1 MKAIKKYL
9 SVFLAVL
16 MLFSAVPFAAFAD
29 ELVDQ
34 SGSDEN
40 VTWTYTAATDTLY
53 INGAQ
58 LLVED
63 YGALP
68 TYKDGVFVEG
78 LTFSHLVI
86 GKDVKAINMKSNAKT
101 AANKKS
107 YCYTQG
113 FDIAFEENSVLN
125 SIGSYTF
132 RCASVTS
139 VVFSNGLETI
149 DEYAFYNCEML
160 TNVSLPENLKA
171 IQKYAFYRCP
181 IESLE
186 LPSSLNTIGSYSF
199 HGIKIKEIALP
210 ENLST
215 IGEYAFSYCENLAEI
230 HFSENAVK
238 LSILSSAFRN
248 ALITELK
255 IPAYVEKI
263 QSGAFAECENLT
275 SVEFEVKET
284 ENGLQGLTL
293 LGDAFYETA
302 ITSITLPQTLTS
314 GGRISGMG
322 KLKSVDLSKTQLK
335 ELPNYA
341 FSNDTALTE
350 IKFPDGIAKFG
361 DYAFNNCRA
370 LTSIELPD
378 TVTEIGSYAFNSCK
392 ALTSIKIPDSVTTLS
407 VNGHQFENCS
417 SLQYVKLSQS
427 MESLSDSAFAY
438 CSKLETVVMPENL
451 VVIGEKAFYNC
462 TDLKNIDLPD
472 TVQTVKTDAFYRC
485 CQADFD
491 MPASLRIVYDYGF
504 RESGVTKAV
513 FQSNVELRNS
523 AFKDCEKLTEVAF
536 NADVKSFVH
545 NNEIAAAAFYGC
557 ESLKSVRLPA
567 NLITI
572 EKNAFYGCS
581 NLETV
586 VFPEESKLKNIY
598 QSVFE
603 NCRSLNQI
611 TLPSS
616 VNNIQSRAFRFC
628 KSLKDVNLQDTQIS
642 VVNSE
647 AFYNTALEKLVLPD
661 TATSVKSEAFGACYN
676 LKTIVF
682 PEKLASISSDAFIK
696 TPATDV
702 TVYNPNFNFNGN
714 TFNGANTTIRGY
726 SGSTSALFAGE
737 NDMTFISLESGDV
750 ETPVKPE
757 KPEPTVPS
765 NGTFDSGSWIVTKD
779 NELVI
784 SGEGALN
791 TVTAYDDGENQYTF
805 SDIAAYYNVTS
816 VIICDGITELP
827 AKFLYGTKFLAESEM
842 TVSLPETLTTIGS
855 NAFRYTNLTY
865 VNIPDS
871 VTSIGD
877 YAFYGA
883 GLKNG
888 VKLSNNLKTI
898 NQYAFANNAFT
909 SITIPESVETIEL
922 AAFNDCA
929 DLNVIRIP
937 DSVTVIN
944 EGASSTRP
952 FGFTSASTKLDDF
965 TVECSLSSRAY
976 QYAYSKGLNIKLDMD
991 GDYISGFYSS
1001 KSCARWYYYTET
1013 KEFYFVSNGVQPT
1026 NHIFYYNDGTEVKAG
1041 DLDVAD
1047 LIICFGVT
1055 SIQGNDGKSIFT
1067 VLDPEIITLPE
1078 TLITIG
1084 DNAFSGLTHL
1094 NYIKLPDSLK
1104 ELSVTAFKDCAV
1116 KSIAFGKGL
1125 RRIPDYCFKDN
1136 KTLQYVDLK
1145 GISTIGNGAF
1155 QSCTALEIINIPN
1168 GVTKIQENAFAKCL
1182 SVKEVSTESDTNSI
1196 NIYSNAFADL
1206 PLCDTVKLGRGGIRY
1221 CYVDENGTNR
1231 AKLPEDAPQDLVEG
1245 IFRNLGTSTTG
1256 VSLTL
1261 GGEKIKYR
1269 ADLSMFNGKNITE
1282 LNVGAF
1288 ACDLKCK
1295 EYFPNLKTINV
1306 AENNEVY
1313 FSYDGCLYEKNGEI
1327 ITLALA
1333 PSQSKEVEI
1342 YPGTKYIDYYA
1353 FYGSKIEHVEI
1364 PEGVTDICGY
1374 AFANCSELRKI
1385 TLPQSLE
1392 QIYDYAFA
1400 NCTKLKLVNMPSCE
1414 YIWENAFEN
1423 CTNLAN
1429 ILLPDNLIDI
1439 ECYAFENCTS
1449 LTGLVFHSNSVYPDD
1464 ENMPYLADYAFSKC
1478 TSLENI
1484 YICNNAWFC
1493 RETFEGCDNV
1503 VINVVAGSN
1512 AYAYAKEYGFNINA
1526 FTDEDVFADECAMME
1541 DIYEGFLGFCS
1552 DEHGDVQYLTVY
1564 EPTCEQDGY
1573 IIGVCEYCSVILE
1586 EIHID
1591 ACGHNFDD
1599 IVTIAPT
1606 ESTNGVEKY
1615 TCSNC
1620 GESYCNYTPA
1630 YGDSAE
1636 KTLCNVTGKV
1646 VIANDRNALSG
1657 STPLKNVNVKLNGE
1671 IIASTGSDGIFSCKL
1686 ETGVYEFVLSY
1697 NYGFDRT
1704 VYLVVTDS
1712 DVDMGNIT
1720 LIACDWN
1727 KDGRINEDDYNLFRY
1742 VISSSVGDAAYLD
1755 YVDMNNDGRIDVKD
1769 LVYMNRVKGLDS
1781 SDFAYPNFVVE

>member
-1 MKAIKKYL
+1 M
-9 SVFLAVL
+9 
-16 MLFSAVPFAAFAD
+16 
-29 ELVDQ
+29 
-34 SGSDEN
+34 
-40 VTWTYTAATDTLY
+40 
-53 INGAQ
+53 
-58 LLVED
+58 
-63 YGALP
+63 
-68 TYKDGVFVEG
+68 
-78 LTFSHLVI
+78 
-86 GKDVKAINMKSNAKT
+86 
-101 AANKKS
+101 
-107 YCYTQG
+107 
-113 FDIAFEENSVLN
+113 LN

-139 VVFSNGLETI
+139 VVFPNGLETI

-186 LPSSLNTIGSYSF
+186 LPSGLNTIGSYSF

-210 ENLST
+210 DNLST

-350 IKFPDGIAKFG
+350 IKFPDGVAKFG

-392 ALTSIKIPDSVTTLS
+392 ALTSIEIPDSVTTLS

-462 TDLKNIDLPD
+462 TGLKNIDLPD

-586 VFPEESKLKNIY
+586 VFPEGNKLKNIY
-598 QSVFE
+598 QSAFE

-661 TATSVKSEAFGACYN
+661 VATSVKSEAFGACYN

-909 SITIPESVETIEL
+909 SITIPEGVETIEL

-929 DLNVIRIP
+929 DLSVIRIP

-1001 KSCARWYYYTET
+1001 KSCARWYYYMET

-1041 DLDVAD
+1041 DLDVAN

-1055 SIQGNDGKSIFT
+1055 SI
-1067 VLDPEIITLPE
+1067 
-1078 TLITIG
+1078 
-1084 DNAFSGLTHL
+1084 
-1094 NYIKLPDSLK
+1094 
-1104 ELSVTAFKDCAV
+1104 
-1116 KSIAFGKGL
+1116 
-1125 RRIPDYCFKDN
+1125 
-1136 KTLQYVDLK
+1136 
-1145 GISTIGNGAF
+1145 
-1155 QSCTALEIINIPN
+1155 
-1168 GVTKIQENAFAKCL
+1168 
-1182 SVKEVSTESDTNSI
+1182 
-1196 NIYSNAFADL
+1196 
-1206 PLCDTVKLGRGGIRY
+1206 
-1221 CYVDENGTNR
+1221 
-1231 AKLPEDAPQDLVEG
+1231 
-1245 IFRNLGTSTTG
+1245 
-1256 VSLTL
+1256 
-1261 GGEKIKYR
+1261 
-1269 ADLSMFNGKNITE
+1269 
-1282 LNVGAF
+1282 
-1288 ACDLKCK
+1288 
-1295 EYFPNLKTINV
+1295 
-1306 AENNEVY
+1306 
-1313 FSYDGCLYEKNGEI
+1313 
-1327 ITLALA
+1327 
-1333 PSQSKEVEI
+1333 
-1342 YPGTKYIDYYA
+1342 
-1353 FYGSKIEHVEI
+1353 
-1364 PEGVTDICGY
+1364 
-1374 AFANCSELRKI
+1374 
-1385 TLPQSLE
+1385 
-1392 QIYDYAFA
+1392 
-1400 NCTKLKLVNMPSCE
+1400 
-1414 YIWENAFEN
+1414 
-1423 CTNLAN
+1423 
-1429 ILLPDNLIDI
+1429 
-1439 ECYAFENCTS
+1439 
-1449 LTGLVFHSNSVYPDD
+1449 
-1464 ENMPYLADYAFSKC
+1464 
-1478 TSLENI
+1478 
-1484 YICNNAWFC
+1484 
-1493 RETFEGCDNV
+1493 
-1503 VINVVAGSN
+1503 
-1512 AYAYAKEYGFNINA
+1512 
-1526 FTDEDVFADECAMME
+1526 
-1541 DIYEGFLGFCS
+1541 
-1552 DEHGDVQYLTVY
+1552 
-1564 EPTCEQDGY
+1564 
-1573 IIGVCEYCSVILE
+1573 
-1586 EIHID
+1586 
-1591 ACGHNFDD
+1591 
-1599 IVTIAPT
+1599 
-1606 ESTNGVEKY
+1606 
-1615 TCSNC
+1615 
-1620 GESYCNYTPA
+1620 
-1630 YGDSAE
+1630 
-1636 KTLCNVTGKV
+1636 
-1646 VIANDRNALSG
+1646 
-1657 STPLKNVNVKLNGE
+1657 
-1671 IIASTGSDGIFSCKL
+1671 
-1686 ETGVYEFVLSY
+1686 
-1697 NYGFDRT
+1697 
-1704 VYLVVTDS
+1704 
-1712 DVDMGNIT
+1712 
-1720 LIACDWN
+1720 
-1727 KDGRINEDDYNLFRY
+1727 
-1742 VISSSVGDAAYLD
+1742 
-1755 YVDMNNDGRIDVKD
+1755 
-1769 LVYMNRVKGLDS
+1769 
-1781 SDFAYPNFVVE
+1781 